1 MNGFVILL
9 VSLVLFVVAYAT
21 YGAWLC
27 RQWGVDPT
35 RKTPAVEK
43 NDGGDYVPT
52 STAVLL
58 GHHFASI
65 AGAGPITGPINAA
78 FFGWVPVFLWIVIGG
93 VFFGGVQDFSALF
106 ASIRHDGKTIGE
118 VIEQHIGHKCK
129 MIFNIFVF
137 LVLLLVVAAFGDIV
151 AGTFASVPA
160 PVKLDAAAY
169 VTDTEG
175 YEAAKA
181 ADATVDPLAYADEA
195 SRAKYDADL
204 AAKEDAAQKNARSA
218 GSVATASMCFIPL
231 AVLFGVLQ
239 RKNHHLLLNTAIGV
253 ALLCASI
260 ALGLVFPLMN
270 LSKGFWFA
278 VTFAYIFVASVA
290 PVWILLQPRDYLNS
304 FLLYAIIILSVVGI
318 GAARPDMTLP
328 AFSGFV
334 VNGQP
339 LFPVLFIT
347 IACGAISGF
356 HSLIA
361 SGTTSKQLSSEGH
374 AKAIGYGGMLIE
386 CVLAVIALVAVG
398 SAKGQELAGMG
409 SGPAAI
415 FANGIASFAAV
426 LGLPE
431 TTTATVIAL
440 AYSAFCLTS
449 LDTAT
454 RLGRMIFQEMFD
466 GAAEGLRKIFGNK
479 YVATLIT
486 IALSAALAGA
496 GYQNIWPLFGAANQM
511 VAVPAFLA
519 CAVWFKHIGRNNRMF
534 LAPMFFM
541 LAATMSS
548 LVISFVNNVNKLTA
562 GTGVMAKEGLQ
573 CAIIVP
579 VIVLALIIT
588 ADGLKALRAKK
599 A

>member
-9 VSLVLFVVAYAT
+9 VALVLFFVAYVT

-27 RQWGVDPT
+27 KQWGVDPK
-35 RKTPAVEK
+35 RKTPAVVN

-78 FFGWVPVFLWIVIGG
+78 FFGWVPVFLWVVIGG
-93 VFFGGVQDFSALF
+93 IFFGGVQDFSALF

-118 VIEQHIGHKCK
+118 VIEHHIGHKCK
-129 MIFNIFVF
+129 VIFNIFVY
-137 LVLLLVVAAFGDIV
+137 LVLLLVVAAFSDIV

-160 PVKLDAAAY
+160 A
-169 VTDTEG
+169 DTEI
-175 YEAAKA
+175 AMA
-181 ADATVDPLAYADEA
+181 
-195 SRAKYDADL
+195 
-204 AAKEDAAQKNARSA
+204 NARSA

-231 AVLFGVLQ
+231 AVLFGLLQ
-239 RKNHHLLLNTAIGV
+239 RRNHNLIVNTVIGV
-253 ALLCASI
+253 ALLCGSI
-260 ALGLVFPLMN
+260 VLGLAFPLMN
-270 LSKGFWFA
+270 LSKGFWLTI
-278 VTFAYIFVASVA
+278 TFVYIFIASVA

-304 FLLYAIIILSVVGI
+304 FLLYAIILLSIVGI
-318 GAARPDMTLP
+318 AAARPDMTLP
-328 AFSGFV
+328 AFTGFV

-361 SGTTSKQLSSEGH
+361 SGTTSKQLDNEGH
-374 AKAIGYGGMLIE
+374 AKVIGYGGMLIE
-386 CVLAVIALVAVG
+386 CALAIIALVAVG
-398 SAKGQELAGMG
+398 SARGQELAASG

-415 FANGIASFAAV
+415 FSNGIASFAAV
-426 LGLPE
+426 IGLPE

-454 RLGRMIFQEMFD
+454 RLGRMIFQELFD
-466 GAAEGLRKIFGNK
+466 GFKVKALQNK

-486 IALSAALAGA
+486 VGLSALLAGA
-496 GYQNIWPLFGAANQM
+496 GYQNIWPLFGAANQL

-519 CAVWFKHIGRNNRMF
+519 CAVWFKHIGRNNKMF
-534 LAPMFFM
+534 IAPMFFM
-541 LAATMSS
+541 LAATMCS
-548 LVISFVNNVNKLTA
+548 LVLSFYNNVMKLMM
-562 GTGVMAKEGLQ
+562 GTGALGKEGLQ
-573 CAIIVP
+573 CVIIVP

-588 ADGLKALRAKK
+588 ADGLKELRKGTAQK

>member
-27 RQWGVDPT
+27 KKWGVDPT

-52 STAVLL
+52 STAVVL

-78 FFGWVPVFLWIVIGG
+78 FFGWIPVLLWIVIGG
-93 VFFGGVQDFSALF
+93 IFFGGVQDFSALF

-129 MIFNIFVF
+129 MIFNVFVY
-137 LVLLLVVAAFGDIV
+137 LVLLLVVAAFTDIV
-151 AGTFASVPA
+151 AGTFASVPKA
-160 PVKLDAAAY
+160 E
-169 VTDTEG
+169 TEQ
-175 YEAAKA
+175 A
-181 ADATVDPLAYADEA
+181 LA
-195 SRAKYDADL
+195 S
-204 AAKEDAAQKNARSA
+204 ARSA
-218 GSVATASMCFIPL
+218 GSVAMASMCFIPL
-231 AVLFGVLQ
+231 AVAFGILQ
-239 RKNHHLLLNTAIGV
+239 RKNNNLVVNTIVGV
-253 ALLCASI
+253 ALLCGTI
-260 ALGLVFPLMN
+260 YLGIRFPLMN
-270 LSKGFWFA
+270 VGKNVWLV

-328 AFSGFV
+328 AFTGFV
-334 VNGQP
+334 VKGQP

-361 SGTTSKQLSSEGH
+361 SGTTSKQLRNEGD
-374 AKAIGYGGMLIE
+374 AKLVGYGGMLIE
-386 CVLAVIALVAVG
+386 CALAVIALVAVG
-398 SAKGQELAGMG
+398 SVRGQELAGAG

-415 FANGIASFAAV
+415 FANGIASFVAV
-426 LGLPE
+426 IGLPE
-431 TTTATVIAL
+431 ATSATVIAL

-454 RLGRMIFQEMFD
+454 RLGRMIFQEMF
-466 GAAEGLRKIFGNK
+466 EGFAPSVSKVLGNK
-479 YVATLIT
+479 YVATAIT
-486 IALSAALAGA
+486 IGLSAALTGA
-496 GYQNIWPLFGAANQM
+496 GYQNIWPLFGAANQL

-519 CAVWFKHIGRNNRMF
+519 CAVWFKHIGRSNRMF
-534 LAPMFFM
+534 LFPMFFM

-548 LVISFVNNVNKLTA
+548 LALSFYNNVMKLTA
-562 GTGVMAKEGLQ
+562 GTGMLVKEGLQ
-573 CAIIVP
+573 CVIIVP
-579 VIVLALIIT
+579 VVILALIIT
-588 ADGLKALRAKK
+588 FDGLKALKAKE

>member
-9 VSLVLFVVAYAT
+9 VALVLFVAAYAT

-27 RQWGVDPT
+27 KKWGVDPT

-65 AGAGPITGPINAA
+65 AGAGPITGPISAA
-78 FFGWVPVFLWIVIGG
+78 FFGWVPVLLWIVIGG
-93 VFFGGVQDFSALF
+93 IFFGGVQDFAALF
-106 ASIRHDGKTIGE
+106 ASIRHDGKSIGE

-129 MIFNIFVF
+129 MIFNVFVF
-137 LVLLLVVAAFGDIV
+137 LVLLLVVAAFTDIV

-160 PVKLDAAAY
+160 AVKVDAAAY
-169 VTDTEG
+169 VTDAAG
-175 YEAAKA
+175 YEAALAADPA
-181 ADATVDPLAYADEA
+181 ADALAFADEA
-195 SRAKYDADL
+195 SLAQYEADV
-204 AAKEDAAQKNARSA
+204 AAKTAAADQNARSA
-218 GSVATASMCFIPL
+218 GAVAMASVCFIPL
-231 AVLFGVLQ
+231 AVLFGLLQ
-239 RKNHHLLLNTAIGV
+239 RRNNNLVVNTIIGV
-253 ALLCASI
+253 ALLCGSI
-260 ALGLVFPLMN
+260 WLGIHFPLMN
-270 LSKGFWFA
+270 VSKSFWL
-278 VTFAYIFVASVA
+278 VITFVYIFIASVA

-304 FLLYAIIILSVVGI
+304 FLLYAIIVLSVVGI
-318 GAARPDMTLP
+318 GAARPDMTIP
-328 AFSGFV
+328 AFNGFV

-356 HSLIA
+356 HSMIA
-361 SGTTSKQLSSEGH
+361 SGTTSKQLRNEGD
-374 AKAIGYGGMLIE
+374 AKLIGYGGMLIE
-386 CVLAVIALVAVG
+386 CALAVIALVAVG
-398 SAKGQELAGMG
+398 SARGQELAGAG
-409 SGPAAI
+409 SGPAAV
-415 FANGIASFAAV
+415 FSNGIASFVAV

-431 TTTATVIAL
+431 ATAATVIAL

-454 RLGRMIFQEMFD
+454 RLGRMIFQELF
-466 GAAEGLRKIFGNK
+466 EGSAPGVAKVLGNK

-486 IALSAALAGA
+486 IGLSAALTGA
-496 GYQNIWPLFGAANQM
+496 GYQNIWPLFGAANQL

-519 CAVWFKHIGRNNRMF
+519 CAVWFKHIGRNNKMF

-541 LAATMSS
+541 LAATMCS
-548 LVISFVNNVNKLTA
+548 LVLSFYGNVMKLMA
-562 GTGVMAKEGLQ
+562 GTGAMGKEGLQ
-573 CAIIVP
+573 CVIIVP
-579 VIVLALIIT
+579 VIILALIIT
-588 ADGLKALRAKK
+588 YDGLKELYAKK

>member
-9 VSLVLFVVAYAT
+9 VAIVLFLVAYVT

-27 RQWGVDPT
+27 KQWGVDPT
-35 RKTPAVEK
+35 KKTPAVTN

-78 FFGWVPVFLWIVIGG
+78 FFGWVPVFLWVVIGG
-93 VFFGGVQDFSALF
+93 IFFGGVQDFSALF

-118 VIEQHIGHKCK
+118 VIEHHIGHKCK
-129 MIFNIFVF
+129 VIFNIFVY
-137 LVLLLVVAAFGDIV
+137 LVLLLVVAAFSDIV
-151 AGTFASVPA
+151 AGTFASIPA
-160 PVKLDAAAY
+160 AE
-169 VTDTEG
+169 TE
-175 YEAAKA
+175 
-181 ADATVDPLAYADEA
+181 LAMA
-195 SRAKYDADL
+195 
-204 AAKEDAAQKNARSA
+204 NARSA

-231 AVLFGVLQ
+231 AVIFGLLQ
-239 RKNHHLLLNTAIGV
+239 RRSPHLLVNTVIGV
-253 ALLCASI
+253 ALLCGSI
-260 ALGLVFPLMN
+260 ALGLFFPLMN
-270 LSKGFWFA
+270 ISKSFWLN
-278 VTFAYIFVASVA
+278 VTFVYIFIASVA

-304 FLLYAIIILSVVGI
+304 FLLYAIIVLSIVGI

-328 AFSGFV
+328 AFTGFV
-334 VNGQP
+334 VKGQP

-361 SGTTSKQLSSEGH
+361 SGTTSKQLDNEGH
-374 AKAIGYGGMLIE
+374 AKLIGYGGMLIE
-386 CVLAVIALVAVG
+386 CALAIIALVAVG
-398 SAKGQELAGMG
+398 SVRGQELAASG

-415 FANGIASFAAV
+415 FSKGIASFAAV
-426 LGLPE
+426 IGLPE

-454 RLGRMIFQEMFD
+454 RLGRMIFQELFD
-466 GAAEGLRKIFGNK
+466 GFGIKVLQNK

-486 IALSAALAGA
+486 VVLSALLAGA
-496 GYQNIWPLFGAANQM
+496 GYQNIWPLFGAANQL

-519 CAVWFKHIGRNNRMF
+519 CAVWFKHIGRNNKMF
-534 LAPMFFM
+534 MAPMFFM

-548 LVISFVNNVNKLTA
+548 LVISFYNNMMKLMQ
-562 GTGVMAKEGLQ
+562 GTGALGKEGLQ
-573 CAIIVP
+573 CVIIVP
-579 VIVLALIIT
+579 VVVLALIIT
-588 ADGLKALRAKK
+588 YDGLKALKTGPQK